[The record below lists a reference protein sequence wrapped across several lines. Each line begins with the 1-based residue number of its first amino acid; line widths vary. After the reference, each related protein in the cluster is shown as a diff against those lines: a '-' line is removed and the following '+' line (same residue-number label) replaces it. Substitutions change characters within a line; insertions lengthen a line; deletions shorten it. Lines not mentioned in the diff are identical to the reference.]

1 MPNSTIS
8 IVPATGELKN
18 LLPKTSQKVNIAS
31 ENKIKPDAIWPH
43 NQIFYLF

>member
-1 MPNSTIS
+1 MAKKATRAMPNSTIS

-31 ENKIKPDAIWPH
+31 ENKTKPDAMAA
-43 NQIFYLF
+43 